1 MEISLIETNGY
12 ALDAKVE
19 IKGQVFIVM
28 DDISY
33 PGKNHTLGP
42 VRNVEIGYLTVDP
55 YAWNATF
62 SGNPDHLKTLSHS
75 DNWNYLGYGQILT
88 INPVLIDFGIF
99 TLEYDDLKTND
110 ERCVGEY
117 VVVKIDRLS
126 ISKCAI

>member
-33 PGKNHTLGP
+33 PGENHTLGP

-75 DNWNYLGYGQILT
+75 DNWNYLGYSQT
-88 INPVLIDFGIF
+88 P
-99 TLEYDDLKTND
+99 
-110 ERCVGEY
+110 RCVSANDYSLVTSHRQARQPGSFPGGIPKSQE
-117 VVVKIDRLS
+117 R
-126 ISKCAI
+126 